1 MERATLPRAALGWV
15 LRSANR
21 AVPVDT
27 IAPGRML
34 LTHLLAVHA
43 VDGHGA
49 GLYRWSGSAL
59 ESRTS
64 GEEASTCELSAFLCL
79 GGRSRRQCLHRLRVR
94 RPRRGPRRARSR
106 GYRAAHVEAGIVH
119 GRPLLCAHALANG
132 ATGLTFFRRSGP
144 RRVRDHGQLP
154 ARHGRGAPACRSR
167 PGGWP
172 RHSVELAGYD
182 ALMTRLQAG
191 LRR

>member
-79 GGRSRRQCLHRLRVR
+79 GGRSRPQCLHRLRVR
-94 RPRRGPRRARSR
+94 RPRRGARRARSR
-106 GYRAAHVEAGIVH
+106 GYRAAHVKAGIVH
-119 GRPLLCAHALANG
+119 GRLLLCGHALANG
-132 ATGLTFFRRSGP
+132 ATGLTFFDEA
-144 RRVRDHGQLP
+144 V
-154 ARHGRGAPACRSR
+154 RGAFETTASWLLVTAVALPLADPGPA
-167 PGGWP
+167 
-172 RHSVELAGYD
+172 AGP
-182 ALMTRLQAG
+182 ATQSSSPATTPS
-191 LRR
+191 